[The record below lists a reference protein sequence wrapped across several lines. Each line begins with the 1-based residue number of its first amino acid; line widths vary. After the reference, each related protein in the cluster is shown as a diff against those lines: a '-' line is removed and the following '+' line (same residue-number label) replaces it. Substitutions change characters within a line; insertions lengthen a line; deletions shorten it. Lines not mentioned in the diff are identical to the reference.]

1 MRVVPRH
8 VVPGHIGAGWLV
20 PALLAC
26 TLFGAAQAAEDRPPT
41 TALEPTRQTEG
52 VVRVIVDFA
61 RPLILARPAS
71 TLIIGNP
78 TIAQATLSDDKTVI
92 LTGKTPGST
101 NLIVMDAAGAEVA
114 NIILDVAAAGGRLIT
129 VDGGS
134 GRATY
139 SCTERCDP
147 VQSNDETTAPP
158 PPASPAPPI
167 NEGGEP

>member
-8 VVPGHIGAGWLV
+8 KRAGWLV
-20 PALLAC
+20 LALIAC
-26 TLFGAAQAAEDRPPT
+26 TAIGAAQAAEDRPPT

-61 RPLILARPAS
+61 RPLLLARQAS

-78 TIAQATLSDDKTVI
+78 AIAQATLSDDKTVI

-101 NLIVMDAAGAEVA
+101 NLIVMDADGTEVA
-114 NIILDVAAAGGRLIT
+114 NIILDVVAAGGRLIT

-134 GRATY
+134 GRSTY

-147 VQSNDETTAPP
+147 VQPSGETTAPP
-158 PPASPAPPI
+158 PPPNSPAPPI
-167 NEGGEP
+167 DEGP